1 MAPQSDFAESYGS
14 PSKCDALLWDTL
26 QNRAINSP
34 NSTAL
39 VSAHQQGTCF
49 KDLRSQDIQ
58 RGALQDS
65 ATWTYARLMDSSLAL
80 ADQLFDLG
88 LRSGDVF
95 VAFIPNSV
103 EWAALLWACARLQVA
118 FAPLNPAF
126 VERPDDLQH
135 IMNTLRPKGVVCA
148 VRSFAEAI
156 DAAIETY
163 QRQPLAVR
171 IYLQGEG
178 HAEDDWI
185 CFSNLELQEDRRQT
199 SKTVSPSLSGDK
211 HRSNEPAMIL
221 MTSGT
226 TTLPKA
232 CPHTTANLHAQS
244 GVVSGIRQVA
254 SDRKFLVLGP
264 LFHIQ
269 SIWNVLMAWRV
280 GAAVV
285 LPSPTFEA
293 DAALNT
299 LAHFEC
305 THMSCGPSMVS
316 ALVAHPSF
324 SKDGYEYLQS
334 LALGSDLISRD
345 LVELCRERFRAQKV
359 FAGWG
364 MSESSGCIVLA
375 AGKDVS
381 WHEGTPTVGYV
392 TPGNAVRVCKPG
404 TRTPVKKGETGE
416 LHIGGNATIGGYFN
430 GSHGAMNDA
439 FYLSNDINWLATGD
453 LALMDDS
460 EAIFIKGRIKD
471 MIIRGGENISPAAM
485 ESCIDAIGGV
495 KVCHTSGASCAPV
508 AFADTNY
515 SPK

>member
-1 MAPQSDFAESYGS
+1 MVPQSDLAESYGS
-14 PSKCDALLWDTL
+14 PSKCDSLLWDTL

-39 VSAHQQGTCF
+39 VSAHQQGTCL
-49 KDLRSQDIQ
+49 KDLTSRDLQQ
-58 RGALQDS
+58 GALQDS

-95 VAFIPNSV
+95 VAFISNSV
-103 EWAALLWACARLQVA
+103 EWAALLWACARLQVT

-126 VERPDDLQH
+126 IERPDDLQH
-135 IMNTLRPKGVVCA
+135 IMNTLRPKGVICA
-148 VRSFAEAI
+148 DRSSVAAI

-163 QRQPLAVR
+163 QGQSLAAR

-178 HAEDDWI
+178 HPEDDLI
-185 CFSNLELQEDRRQT
+185 CFSDLELQEDRGQT
-199 SKTVSPSLSGDK
+199 SKNVSPPLTGAKD
-211 HRSNEPAMIL
+211 RSNEPAMVL
-221 MTSGT
+221 VTSGT
-226 TTLPKA
+226 TSLPKA
-232 CPHTTANLHAQS
+232 CPHTAANLHAQS
-244 GVVSGIRQVA
+244 DVFSGIRQVRP
-254 SDRKFLVLGP
+254 DRRFLILGP

-269 SIWNVLMAWRV
+269 SVWNVLMAWRA
-280 GAAVV
+280 GAAVI

-293 DAALNT
+293 GAALKS
-299 LAHFEC
+299 LAYFEC

-316 ALVAHPSF
+316 ALVAHPSI
-324 SKDGYEYLQS
+324 SKDGYEHLQS
-334 LALGSDLISRD
+334 MALGSDLISRD
-345 LVELCRERFRAQKV
+345 LVELCREKFRAQKV

-364 MSESSGCIVLA
+364 MSESIGCIVLG
-375 AGKDVS
+375 AGKDVM

-416 LHIGGNATIGGYFN
+416 LHIGGNTTIGGYTN
-430 GSHGAMNDA
+430 GSRGAVNDV
-439 FYLSNDINWLATGD
+439 FYLSDGINWLATGD

-485 ESCIDAIGGV
+485 ESCINAIGGV
-495 KVCHTSGASCAPV
+495 KVCHNSGVSCAPV

>member
-1 MAPQSDFAESYGS
+1 
-14 PSKCDALLWDTL
+14 
-26 QNRAINSP
+26 
-34 NSTAL
+34 
-39 VSAHQQGTCF
+39 
-49 KDLRSQDIQ
+49 
-58 RGALQDS
+58 
-65 ATWTYARLMDSSLAL
+65 MDSSLAL
-80 ADQLFDLG
+80 ADKLFNLG

-118 FAPLNPAF
+118 FAPLNCAF
-126 VERPDDLQH
+126 VERSDDLRH

-163 QRQPLAVR
+163 QRQPLAAR

-178 HAEDDWI
+178 HPEDNWI

-199 SKTVSPSLSGDK
+199 SKNVLPSLSADPT
-211 HRSNEPAMIL
+211 RTNDPAMIL
-221 MTSGT
+221 VTSGT
-226 TTLPKA
+226 TSLPKA

-244 GVVSGIRQVA
+244 VVVSGIRQVRP
-254 SDRKFLVLGP
+254 DRKYLIMGP

-293 DAALNT
+293 GAALNT
-299 LAHFEC
+299 LAQFEC

-324 SKDGYEYLQS
+324 SKDGYGHLQS
-334 LALGSDLISRD
+334 MALGSDLISRD

-364 MSESSGCIVLA
+364 MSESIGCIVLG

-392 TPGNAVRVCKPG
+392 TPGNSVRVCKPG

-416 LHIGGNATIGGYFN
+416 LHIGGNATIGGYTS

-439 FYLSNDINWLATGD
+439 FYLSNGINWLATGD

-485 ESCIDAIGGV
+485 ESCINAIGGV
-495 KVCHTSGASCAPV
+495 KVCHDSGVSCAPV